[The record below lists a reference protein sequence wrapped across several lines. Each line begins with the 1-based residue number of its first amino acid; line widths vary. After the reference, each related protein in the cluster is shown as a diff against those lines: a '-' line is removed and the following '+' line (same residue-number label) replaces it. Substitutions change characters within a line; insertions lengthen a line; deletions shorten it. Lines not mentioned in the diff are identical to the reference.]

1 MTTRGGWARRAA
13 AACSCGAIAVLAGC
27 SSGTGSAARPASG
40 GVTSAAAPSASQPA
54 SSASAAAPSASQPAS
69 SASAAAAGPLA
80 PLTGLPVPDS
90 VAQRPAVAV
99 AVAGP
104 DPVGLS
110 AADVVFEEM
119 ASPVR
124 YLAVFQSGEAGK
136 VGPVASTRPTDGQ
149 VLSVLHP
156 LTSYYGGTSAFISVL
171 DATKIIDDGYATHAS
186 FYAAGAS
193 GLTVSTAAVA
203 AGSTGDAPPPG
214 LFSYRDPGAALASVK
229 EAHPTSVRIEVPGQ
243 QAQQWN
249 FDAATDR
256 WVQTSGGPRVSV
268 ANLVVQIVPF
278 KTVYLS
284 RKYGQ
289 TTQSARV
296 VGTGAVTVFSG
307 TTPGGTGG
315 TEAAGIWFKPGLA
328 GVTNFFDTAKIPMS
342 FGAGPTWIVL
352 APAGTRTSLTGG

>member
-27 SSGTGSAARPASG
+27 SSGTGTAQPASD
-40 GVTSAAAPSASQPA
+40 GVTSAGSQLASQPV
-54 SSASAAAPSASQPAS
+54 S

-80 PLTGLPVPDS
+80 PLTGLPVSDS
-90 VAQRPAVAV
+90 VALRPAVAV

-110 AADVVFEEM
+110 AADVVFAEM

-124 YLAVFQSGEAGK
+124 YLAVFQSGEVGK
-136 VGPVASTRPTDGQ
+136 VGPVASTRPADGQ

-186 FYAAGAS
+186 FYSAGVS
-193 GLTVSTAAVA
+193 GLTVSTAAVT

-214 LFSYRDPGAALASVK
+214 LFSYRGPGAALASVK
-229 EAHPTSVRIEVPGQ
+229 EAHPTSVRIDVSGQ

-289 TTQSARV
+289 TAQSARV

-328 GVTNFFDTAKIPMS
+328 GVTNFFDAAKIPMS

-352 APAGTRTSLTGG
+352 APADTRTSQTGG

>member
-1 MTTRGGWARRAA
+1 MTTRGGWAWRAA
-13 AACSCGAIAVLAGC
+13 AACSCGAITVLAGC
-27 SSGTGSAARPASG
+27 SSGTGSAAQPASARSASRSG
-40 GVTSAAAPSASQPA
+40 TSAASPSASQPV
-54 SSASAAAPSASQPAS
+54 S

-80 PLTGLPVPDS
+80 PLTGLPVSDS

-104 DPVGLS
+104 DPVGLG

-119 ASPVR
+119 AAPVR

-186 FYAAGAS
+186 FYSAGPS
-193 GLTVSTAAVA
+193 GLTVSTAAVT
-203 AGSTGDAPPPG
+203 AGSSGDAPPPG
-214 LFSYRDPGAALASVK
+214 LFSYRAPGAALASVK
-229 EAHPTSVRIEVPGQ
+229 EAHPTSVRIEVGGQ
-243 QAQQWN
+243 QAQQWS

-307 TTPGGTGG
+307 TTPGGAGG

-328 GVTNFFDTAKIPMS
+328 GVTNFFDAAKVPMS
-342 FGAGPTWIVL
+342 FGAGPTWVVL
-352 APAGTRTSLTGG
+352 APAGTRTSQTGG

>member
-1 MTTRGGWARRAA
+1 
-13 AACSCGAIAVLAGC
+13 L
-27 SSGTGSAARPASG
+27 
-40 GVTSAAAPSASQPA
+40 ASQPV
-54 SSASAAAPSASQPAS
+54 S

-80 PLTGLPVPDS
+80 PLTGLPVSDS
-90 VAQRPAVAV
+90 VALRPAVAV

-110 AADVVFEEM
+110 AADVVFAEM

-124 YLAVFQSGEAGK
+124 YLAVFQSGEVGK

-186 FYAAGAS
+186 FYSAGVS
-193 GLTVSTAAVA
+193 GLTVSTAAVT

-214 LFSYRDPGAALASVK
+214 LFSYRGPGAALASVK
-229 EAHPTSVRIEVPGQ
+229 EAHPTSVRIDVSGQ

-289 TTQSARV
+289 TAQSARV

-328 GVTNFFDTAKIPMS
+328 GVTNFFDAAKIPMS

-352 APAGTRTSLTGG
+352 APAGTRTSQTGG